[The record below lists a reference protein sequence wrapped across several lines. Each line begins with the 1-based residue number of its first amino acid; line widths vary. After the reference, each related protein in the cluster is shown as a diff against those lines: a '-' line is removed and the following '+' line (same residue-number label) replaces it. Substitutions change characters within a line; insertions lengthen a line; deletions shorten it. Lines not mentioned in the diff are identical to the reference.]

1 MALVFLSSV
10 GEISY
15 DKEPTENVT
24 TWVYDEGTYT
34 PIAKLINGERYSIVS
49 DYIGRPV
56 QCFNDTG
63 EVVWETDYDI
73 YGRLK
78 DLKGDK
84 YFIPF
89 RQMGQYEDEELD
101 GLYYN
106 RFRYYDSGSGVYISQ
121 DPISIE
127 GGLNIYAYVKDSNIW
142 VDIFG
147 LTDFNSWLIKGKS
160 NYSNYMSDSYTGI
173 TDNFKRRSIEHG
185 GRHGI
190 IEKLENTGNLTKNQS
205 RCVEQ
210 AIIKNVGIDNLNNKI
225 NSINPKR
232 DIYKEAVEWG
242 EGWVKKNDQDAA
254 EKIGLNKL
262 KKIKCK

>member
-1 MALVFLSSV
+1 M
-10 GEISY
+10 
-15 DKEPTENVT
+15 
-24 TWVYDEGTYT
+24 
-34 PIAKLINGERYSIVS
+34 
-49 DYIGRPV
+49 PV
-56 QCFNDTG
+56 QCFDDTG

-78 DLKGDK
+78 DLKGEK

-89 RQMGQYEDEELD
+89 RQMGQYEDEELG

-106 RFRYYDSGSGVYISQ
+106 RFRYYDSWSGVYISQ

-127 GGLNIYAYVKDSNIW
+127 GGLNIYAYVKDSNSW

-160 NYSNYMSDSYTGI
+160 NYSNYMSKVYAGI
-173 TDNFKRRSIEHG
+173 TNDFERRIDQHG
-185 GRHGI
+185 GIHGKLK
-190 IEKLENTGNLTKNQS
+190 KLENTGNLTRNQS

-210 AIIKNVGIDNLNNKI
+210 AIIKNTGIDNLNNKI
-225 NSINPKR
+225 NSIDPKR
-232 DIYKEAVEWG
+232 DIYQEAVEWG
-242 EGWVKKNDQDAA
+242 EDWIKKNDEEVA
-254 EKIGLNKL
+254 EKLSSSKS